1 MDSRE
6 QSCHLFPCS
15 RQSLL
20 LAVTLYARLIGP
32 YASGNPVSASYGSA
46 DYRCTTMLECMC
58 SVDQNMHYHFGMYV
72 FCGSKPRP
80 SYLWNKYFT
89 H

>member
-6 QSCHLFPCS
+6 QSCYLFPCS

-20 LAVTLYARLIGP
+20 LAVPLYARLIGP

-46 DYRCTTMLECMC
+46 GITDALACWNVC
-58 SVDQNMHYHFGMYV
+58 V
-72 FCGSKPRP
+72 
-80 SYLWNKYFT
+80 LWIKAQAFILVG
-89 H
+89 